1 MTLGGRESVG
11 GTIDEGCLR
20 EAHWKRGVSGRH
32 IGRGVSPGGKS
43 NDVMVRSGMGAKKD
57 ILLDECLLETPQ
69 WRPGARFL
77 FLM

>member
-32 IGRGVSPGGKS
+32 IGRGVSPGATLEEGCLREVR
-43 NDVMVRSGMGAKKD
+43 VM
-57 ILLDECLLETPQ
+57 T
-69 WRPGARFL
+69 
-77 FLM
+77 